1 MSKDNDVYRFIV
13 RYKIAHQGN
22 SPSFDEIMEDCN
34 ISSKSIV
41 AQAMAN
47 LQDAGLLVQD
57 GVKNIEVTNAKWILE
72 EA

>member
-22 SPSFDEIMEDCN
+22 SPSFEEIMEGCN
-34 ISSKSIV
+34 ISSKSMVSHIL
-41 AQAMAN
+41 AS

-57 GVKNIEVTNAKWILE
+57 GVKNISIPNSKWTVEEV
-72 EA
+72 